1 MPILNHIQTV
11 SIPRTYKP
19 NANHTKRSINQ
30 ENLIKIQTLSAH
42 NETCTILKLGL
53 INIRSLTSKGA
64 LINELI
70 TDNNIQILFLTETW
84 LKPDEFLAL
93 NESTPP
99 SHVNCHI
106 PRSTGRGGGVATI
119 SLANLCISPR
129 PKFKFASFEV
139 LVLHLMHPN
148 SKATQPVTLVT
159 LYRPPG
165 PYTEFLSE
173 FSDFLSALVV
183 NSDKILIVGDFNI
196 HMDNENNSL
205 TIAFQ
210 SLIDSIGFSQHV
222 NTPTHHHN
230 HTIDLVLTHGLEIDR
245 PLVLPQNTALSDH
258 HLITFNMK
266 LDLRPT
272 TELTYFYSRC
282 LSDRTTAEF
291 ISKLPVALAT
301 APTTGKVNDVR
312 TPPPHIDLLTDSVIH
327 ALHSTLDAVAP
338 LKKRIRKLKR
348 LAPWYTDQTRA
359 LKQTTRKLEKKWYST
374 KLEVFHLAW
383 KDSLLSY
390 KRVLSEAKSA
400 YYSSLIDN
408 NKNNPKFLFN
418 TISRLTK
425 NHNTI
430 DHSVPISFSGN
441 DFMTFF
447 NNKILTIREQIHSLL
462 PLYDLTPLPKCPM
475 AMATPPQP
483 GALLE
488 SFAPIDLPELNS
500 LILSSKSST
509 CLLDPIPT
517 KLLKHALSLLSETLL
532 NVMNNSLISGY
543 VPKSFKIA
551 VIKPSLKKPNLDPD
565 NLANYRPISNLPFL
579 SKILEKIVA
588 KQLTSFLHQNKIEET
603 LQSGFRAHHSTETAL
618 VKVLNDLL
626 IASDHGCTSILV
638 LLDLSAAFDT
648 IDHHILLQRLEH
660 HVGIKGCALSW
671 FRSYLS
677 DRHQFVHVHEKSSN
691 HTRVSYGVPQGSVL
705 GPLLF
710 SLYMLPL
717 GAVIRNHGI
726 NFHCYADDTQ
736 LYLSM
741 KPDEIVHLPK
751 IETCLQDV
759 KSWMA
764 NNFLLLN
771 SDKTEVMLVGPDQLR
786 MTLSSHLSTLDG
798 IPTPNT
804 SIKNLGVT
812 INQDLLFDSHIKQ
825 ISKTSFFHLRNIA
838 KIRKVLSLQDA
849 EKLIHAFITSR
860 LDYCNA
866 LLSGCSINSIK
877 SLQLIQNAAARTLT
891 RTKKY
896 EHISPVL
903 ASLHWLPV
911 KSRIDFKVLLLTYK
925 ALNDLAPNY
934 LKELVVPYCPP
945 RPLRSQSAGLLVIPR
960 ISKTTVGGRAFSY
973 RAPLLW
979 NNLPASIR
987 DADTLPIFKSRLKTF
1002 LFSASYSHK

>member
-11 SIPRTYKP
+11 SIPRTYKS

-30 ENLIKIQTLSAH
+30 DNLIKIQTSSAH

-301 APTTGKVNDVR
+301 APTTGKVNDER
-312 TPPPHIDLLTDSVIH
+312 TPPPHIDLLTDGVIH

-359 LKQTTRKLEKKWYST
+359 LKQTTRKLEKKM
-374 KLEVFHLAW
+374 V
-383 KDSLLSY
+383 
-390 KRVLSEAKSA
+390 
-400 YYSSLIDN
+400 
-408 NKNNPKFLFN
+408 
-418 TISRLTK
+418 
-425 NHNTI
+425 
-430 DHSVPISFSGN
+430 
-441 DFMTFF
+441 
-447 NNKILTIREQIHSLL
+447 
-462 PLYDLTPLPKCPM
+462 
-475 AMATPPQP
+475 
-483 GALLE
+483 
-488 SFAPIDLPELNS
+488 
-500 LILSSKSST
+500 
-509 CLLDPIPT
+509 
-517 KLLKHALSLLSETLL
+517 
-532 NVMNNSLISGY
+532 
-543 VPKSFKIA
+543 
-551 VIKPSLKKPNLDPD
+551 
-565 NLANYRPISNLPFL
+565 
-579 SKILEKIVA
+579 
-588 KQLTSFLHQNKIEET
+588 LHQT
-603 LQSGFRAHHSTETAL
+603 
-618 VKVLNDLL
+618 
-626 IASDHGCTSILV
+626 
-638 LLDLSAAFDT
+638 
-648 IDHHILLQRLEH
+648 
-660 HVGIKGCALSW
+660 
-671 FRSYLS
+671 
-677 DRHQFVHVHEKSSN
+677 
-691 HTRVSYGVPQGSVL
+691 
-705 GPLLF
+705 
-710 SLYMLPL
+710 
-717 GAVIRNHGI
+717 
-726 NFHCYADDTQ
+726 
-736 LYLSM
+736 
-741 KPDEIVHLPK
+741 
-751 IETCLQDV
+751 
-759 KSWMA
+759 
-764 NNFLLLN
+764 
-771 SDKTEVMLVGPDQLR
+771 
-786 MTLSSHLSTLDG
+786 
-798 IPTPNT
+798 
-804 SIKNLGVT
+804 
-812 INQDLLFDSHIKQ
+812 
-825 ISKTSFFHLRNIA
+825 
-838 KIRKVLSLQDA
+838 
-849 EKLIHAFITSR
+849 
-860 LDYCNA
+860 
-866 LLSGCSINSIK
+866 
-877 SLQLIQNAAARTLT
+877 
-891 RTKKY
+891 
-896 EHISPVL
+896 
-903 ASLHWLPV
+903 
-911 KSRIDFKVLLLTYK
+911 
-925 ALNDLAPNY
+925 
-934 LKELVVPYCPP
+934 
-945 RPLRSQSAGLLVIPR
+945 
-960 ISKTTVGGRAFSY
+960 
-973 RAPLLW
+973 
-979 NNLPASIR
+979 
-987 DADTLPIFKSRLKTF
+987 
-1002 LFSASYSHK
+1002 